1 MAPPST
7 DRAPFMRPALTV
19 VAAITA
25 LRVAAL
31 ALNHTDLF
39 VDESQYW
46 LWARELEF
54 GYYSKPPL
62 IGWVIRLTTELGQ
75 SNSAFWVRLSAPL
88 LHGVTAIFVGALTA
102 RFYDRRT
109 ADFAA
114 MVYITLPLAAAGS
127 VLISTDTIMLPFL
140 VLALYFY
147 AGILKKNS
155 TFGAVA
161 VGLTLGLAFLAK
173 YAAVYFLISA
183 VLAALTAR
191 QARPS
196 PRDALVALSVFLF
209 AISPNIFWNIENGMI
224 TVQHTLDNA
233 NWVRDPAARARLN
246 LAGLAEFF
254 FAQFIVFGPVTFA
267 ALLVVFTKYFR
278 ESLPGRVRHLV
289 LFSLPIL
296 AIVCLQA
303 LLSRAYANWAVASF
317 VSGTVLAIGLLSLHK
332 RWLQLSFAVNGVIC
346 VLVLIAPIWALQ
358 ITIPNGNLLMKRYL
372 GRHDLS
378 IAIIAAAKRAQ
389 ITTIVAVNRNILADL
404 FYQGRDQGLSIFSLP
419 RQGRAR
425 NYYEQ
430 KYALPDARD
439 EQVLFVTMKRSLPPC
454 AQSPEMI
461 EKIEPSFGAYR
472 GKEIFMFGI
481 SSTCLGNAG

>member
-147 AGILKKNS
+147 AGILKKK
-155 TFGAVA
+155 FGVRCGRSGPDLG
-161 VGLTLGLAFLAK
+161 VGL
-173 YAAVYFLISA
+173 
-183 VLAALTAR
+183 
-191 QARPS
+191 
-196 PRDALVALSVFLF
+196 PREICRSVFSDLCGF
-209 AISPNIFWNIENGMI
+209 GG
-224 TVQHTLDNA
+224 LDSA
-233 NWVRDPAARARLN
+233 PGTTIAARCAGRLVGIPVRN
-246 LAGLAEFF
+246 FAE
-254 FAQFIVFGPVTFA
+254 
-267 ALLVVFTKYFR
+267 
-278 ESLPGRVRHLV
+278 H
-289 LFSLPIL
+289 IL
-296 AIVCLQA
+296 E
-303 LLSRAYANWAVASF
+303 Y
-317 VSGTVLAIGLLSLHK
+317 
-332 RWLQLSFAVNGVIC
+332 
-346 VLVLIAPIWALQ
+346 
-358 ITIPNGNLLMKRYL
+358 
-372 GRHDLS
+372 
-378 IAIIAAAKRAQ
+378 
-389 ITTIVAVNRNILADL
+389 
-404 FYQGRDQGLSIFSLP
+404 
-419 RQGRAR
+419 
-425 NYYEQ
+425 
-430 KYALPDARD
+430 
-439 EQVLFVTMKRSLPPC
+439 
-454 AQSPEMI
+454 
-461 EKIEPSFGAYR
+461 
-472 GKEIFMFGI
+472 
-481 SSTCLGNAG
+481 